1 MKKHKKYKP
10 RKVNMDTIRLKDG
23 SFLYP
28 GDSLATVLC
37 PRWLQRRMKFNI
49 RQNARRSQVI
59 FPLRQKVAREML
71 EDYNIPFLRPKGN

>member
-1 MKKHKKYKP
+1 MKKYKP
-10 RKVNMDTIRLKDG
+10 RKVNMEAVRING
-23 SFLYP
+23 VMLYA
-28 GDSLATVLC
+28 GDSLATVPC

-49 RQNARRSQVI
+49 RQDARRSQVV

>member
-1 MKKHKKYKP
+1 MKRVKVKP

-23 SFLYP
+23 GFIYA
-28 GDSLATVLC
+28 GDSLATVPC

-49 RQNARRSQVI
+49 RQDARRSNVA

-71 EDYNIPFLRPKGN
+71 EEYNIPFLRPKGN